1 MADPATIAMAVKA
14 AVAVATDKR
23 TWTVIATVIAAVLT
37 PFILF
42 IVILVCALSGTSS
55 QNSDAVN
62 LAFHGGSVSS
72 GAPAQ
77 EQQYITD
84 MQGDLSEL
92 DAAIAAISPEVQSGS
107 IDGIR
112 VKAIFYSLYFG
123 AGNSTL
129 TSDKYTQFVGCFV
142 KFEQE
147 TDSQT
152 GAATTVAMP
161 LTNLDTVYS
170 NISKFLGRAVA
181 QDEKDNAQNVYE
193 QILKGDS
200 SPDSIG
206 STGSIS
212 GAGFIS
218 PVGSNWRD
226 LVTSGYGYRKNP
238 TGPGTEFHSGLDLG
252 VPIGTPVHAATDG
265 KVKTVKYDPN
275 GYGNYAVIDRGDGL
289 CTLYGHCT
297 QVIVSV
303 GQTVHQGDVIA
314 YSGSTGNS
322 TGPHLHFEVDVNGHS
337 QDPRNYLP

>member
-1 MADPATIAMAVKA
+1 
-14 AVAVATDKR
+14 
-23 TWTVIATVIAAVLT
+23 
-37 PFILF
+37 
-42 IVILVCALSGTSS
+42 
-55 QNSDAVN
+55 
-62 LAFHGGSVSS
+62 
-72 GAPAQ
+72 
-77 EQQYITD
+77 
-84 MQGDLSEL
+84 MQGDFSEL
-92 DAAIAAISPEVQSGS
+92 DAAIAAISPEVLSGS
-107 IDGIR
+107 IDDIR

-123 AGNSTL
+123 ADNSTL

-142 KFEQE
+142 KFEQA
-147 TDSQT
+147 TDSHT
-152 GAATTVAMP
+152 GAATTVAVP
-161 LTNLDTVYS
+161 LTNLDMVYS
-170 NISKFLGRAVA
+170 NVSKFLGRAVT
-181 QDEKDNAQNVYE
+181 QDEKENAQNIYE
-193 QILKGDS
+193 QILKSDS
-200 SPDSIG
+200 TTDSTG

-212 GAGFIS
+212 NAGFIS
-218 PVGSNWRD
+218 PVSPNWRD

-322 TGPHLHFEVDVNGHS
+322 TGPHLHFEVDVNGKS